1 MLGSLNRGGMETL
14 LLDVFKNARIA
25 EYSFIGIHR
34 KGGNYQS
41 EFYAT
46 QLMEQC
52 SPRRGNYIGYLLRL
66 HKLLITNGITIVH
79 AQQYIDGL
87 YAKLA
92 CIGTGIKVIETFH
105 GYDFGVGKWN
115 RLLIKLSIKM
125 ADAVFSSIFYTILI
139 HHNGNYF
146 TIL

>member
-1 MLGSLNRGGMETL
+1 MKIAYMLGSLNRGGMETL

-52 SPRRGNYIGYLLRL
+52 SPRRGYRDIPRLRL
-66 HKLLITNGITIVH
+66 WCRQMEQTTDKAQHKNGRCRVFR
-79 AQQYIDGL
+79 QQL
-87 YAKLA
+87 AKRVLP
-92 CIGTGIKVIETFH
+92 K
-105 GYDFGVGKWN
+105 
-115 RLLIKLSIKM
+115 SI
-125 ADAVFSSIFYTILI
+125 
-139 HHNGNYF
+139 
-146 TIL
+146 

>member
-1 MLGSLNRGGMETL
+1 MKIAYMLGSLNRGGMETL

-52 SPRRGNYIGYLLRL
+52 SPRRGNYIGYL
-66 HKLLITNGITIVH
+66 
-79 AQQYIDGL
+79 
-87 YAKLA
+87 
-92 CIGTGIKVIETFH
+92 
-105 GYDFGVGKWN
+105 
-115 RLLIKLSIKM
+115 
-125 ADAVFSSIFYTILI
+125 
-139 HHNGNYF
+139 
-146 TIL
+146 